1 MNIVDIIN
9 IAAYRFIT
17 LDDLPALRAR
27 LKEQCVAL
35 HLRGTILLA
44 PEGINLF
51 LAGGA
56 DAIESFIDHLTTDGR
71 FAGMEF
77 KRSPSDHQ
85 PFNRMLVKLKKEI
98 ISTGRPDISPALHP
112 APSLPAKT
120 LKAWLDDGRDV
131 VLLDARN
138 RYEIKL
144 GTFRRAQQL
153 GIDTFRDFPNRLR
166 ELDPALKE
174 KTIVTFCT
182 GGIRCEKA
190 APALLDAGFRD
201 VYQLAGGI
209 LKYFE
214 EVGGAHYDGECFVFD
229 RRVALNPQLEESG
242 TVQCFNCLSPVTPEE
257 QQSPAFVPD
266 VSCPHCAEGKPVK
279 RLAAALQDSPSR

>member
-1 MNIVDIIN
+1 MNIIN
-9 IAAYRFIT
+9 IAAYRFVPLI
-17 LDDLPALRAR
+17 DLPPLRAS
-27 LKEQCVAL
+27 LKEKCVTL
-35 HLRGTILLA
+35 NLKGTILLA
-44 PEGINLF
+44 PEGINVF
-51 LAGGA
+51 LSGGS
-56 DAIESFIDHLTTDGR
+56 DEIDSFIGHLAADDR

-77 KRSPSDHQ
+77 KRSTSDHQ

-98 ISTGRPDISPALHP
+98 ISMGRPDISPAEHA

-120 LKAWLDDGRDV
+120 LKAWLDEGRDV
-131 VLLDARN
+131 VLLDTRN

-144 GTFRRAQQL
+144 GTFKGARQL
-153 GIDTFRDFPNRLR
+153 GIDTFRDFPDKLR
-166 ELDPALKE
+166 QLDPAIKE

-190 APALLDAGFRD
+190 APALLDAGCRA

-229 RRVALNPQLEESG
+229 RRVALDPRLEESG
-242 TVQCFNCLSPVTPEE
+242 TVQCFNCLSPVTREE
-257 QQSPAFVPD
+257 QQSHAFVPD
-266 VSCPHCAEGKPVK
+266 ASCPHCAEGKPTK
-279 RLAAALQDSPSR
+279 RSGAMP